1 MAALEILQIFQ
12 KRLRRLRAALV
23 EPEKT
28 ARQKARLHQLRVEMK
43 KWRAGLRLLAAC
55 DPAFPYPQVYKPFK
69 ILFADAGK
77 LRFWQLQQHLLE
89 QTPQLPPTF
98 ARQYGAYIRLRQRE
112 ALKDFRKTA
121 GRADLPKWRELK
133 AEFRQSCSACTPAA
147 VQAYFEALQKDITNK
162 EKNLSRRRAGDL
174 HDLRKCLKEYA
185 NNRQATAK
193 HLHFDPGPPAGL
205 PPDHA
210 AFDGLL
216 GQWHDQDVACVQL
229 AEDLRAQGWTGE
241 MLNEGKTM
249 LRAWKRRER
258 EMWEAVVGGIETGDA
273 WRPLP

>member
-28 ARQKARLHQLRVEMK
+28 ARQKYRLHRLRVEMK

-55 DPAFPYPQVYKPFK
+55 DPAFPYPEVYKPFK
-69 ILFADAGK
+69 ILFAGAGQ

-98 ARQYGAYIRLRQRE
+98 ARQYEAYIRLRQRE
-112 ALKDFRKTA
+112 ALKYFRKTA
-121 GRADLPKWRELK
+121 GRADLPQWRDLK
-133 AEFRQSCSACTPAA
+133 TEFRQSCNACTPAA
-147 VQAYFEALQKDITNK
+147 VQTYFGALQKDITSK
-162 EKNLSRRRAGDL
+162 EKNLSRRRPGDL

-185 NNRQATAK
+185 NNRPAAAK
-193 HLHFDPGPPAGL
+193 HLHFDPGPPTGL

-210 AFDGLL
+210 AFDQLL
-216 GQWHDQDVACVQL
+216 GQWHDQEAACAQL
-229 AEDLRAQGWTGE
+229 AEDLRMQGWTGE
-241 MLNEGKTM
+241 MENQGKTV

-258 EMWEAVVGGIETGDA
+258 GMWEAVVGGIEPAG
-273 WRPLP
+273 RQ